1 MTIDTP
7 VTICFVMP
15 QKQTILQVNK

>member
-1 MTIDTP
+1 MTNMP
-7 VTICFVMP
+7 VTICFVIP